1 MENNIYAA
9 FKELQNKFVGVAKDK
24 TVNLKGYS
32 YKHATLNSVLDMVK
46 EHCGDTWEF
55 TQIPIFK
62 DGKSLLETTFIY
74 LPTGEKISGQIELP
88 TTSDPKLMGASL
100 TYFRR
105 YSLICM
111 LNMNSYD
118 DEKELEERKKDIE
131 GEGLHDC
138 LVNAILEAKSVAELA
153 NIYKREAGHLTKK
166 QRAELI
172 DLSAN
177 KKRTL
182 GAEHANI

>member
-1 MENNIYAA
+1 MENNIYKE
-9 FKELQNKFVGVAKDK
+9 FKELQKKFVGVAKDK

-32 YKHATLNSVLDMVK
+32 YKHTTLNSVLDLVK

-62 DGKSLLETTFIY
+62 DGKSLLETTFIH
-74 LPTGEKISGQIELP
+74 LPSGEKISGQIELP
-88 TTSDPKLMGASL
+88 STIDPKLMGASL

-118 DEKELEERKKDIE
+118 DERELEERKKDIE
-131 GEGLHDC
+131 GEGLHEC
-138 LVNAILEAKSVAELA
+138 LINAVLEAKSAEELA
-153 NIYKREAGHLTKK
+153 NIYKRESANLTKK

-172 DLSAN
+172 DLSTK
-177 KKRTL
+177 KKRAL
-182 GAEHANI
+182 GGEHANL